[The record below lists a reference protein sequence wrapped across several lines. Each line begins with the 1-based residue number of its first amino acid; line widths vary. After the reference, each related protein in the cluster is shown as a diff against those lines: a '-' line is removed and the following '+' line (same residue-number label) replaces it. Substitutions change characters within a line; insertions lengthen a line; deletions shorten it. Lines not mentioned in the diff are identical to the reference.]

1 MKTKK
6 AYTIFFFSLLT
17 LLLIYISF
25 DSKPY
30 NTTIIKKQIV
40 YQIDNYATIKL
51 ILENDIITKM
61 GIREDK
67 STKDYQLVS
76 NSLENAKEK
85 LIESY
90 KEDVEFFEELKFVY
104 LTSKSINFVN
114 LINEDGYIITV
125 SISNDFLDPK
135 YDLTL
140 ETGYSLTSILDLK
153 KINEVSEVSKILEYY
168 GISQANF
175 KGKSLSYSKL
185 LDDMNFRFY
194 DVLNSGMKYE
204 INLD

>member
-6 AYTIFFFSLLT
+6 FYIIFLFVLLT
-17 LLLIYISF
+17 LLLFSISF
-25 DSKPY
+25 HSKPN
-30 NTTIIKKQIV
+30 NTTIIRKQIV

-76 NSLENAKEK
+76 STPENAKEK
-85 LIESY
+85 LIEAH
-90 KEDVEFFEELKFVY
+90 KEDIDFFEKLEFVY
-104 LTSKSINFVN
+104 LTSKSINFAN
-114 LINEDGYIITV
+114 LINEDDYIITV

-140 ETGYSLTSILDLK
+140 ETGYSITSILDLK
-153 KINEVSEVSKILEYY
+153 KINEVSEISKILEYY

-175 KGKSLSYSKL
+175 TGKSLYYSKL

-204 INLD
+204 IDQD

>member
-1 MKTKK
+1 
-6 AYTIFFFSLLT
+6 
-17 LLLIYISF
+17 
-25 DSKPY
+25 
-30 NTTIIKKQIV
+30 
-40 YQIDNYATIKL
+40 
-51 ILENDIITKM
+51 M

-76 NSLENAKEK
+76 STPENAKEK
-85 LIESY
+85 LIEAY
-90 KEDVEFFEELKFVY
+90 KEDIDFFEELEIVY
-104 LTSKSINFVN
+104 LTSKSINFAN
-114 LINEDGYIITV
+114 LINEDDYIITV

-140 ETGYSLTSILDLK
+140 ETGYSITSILDLK
-153 KINEVSEVSKILEYY
+153 KINEVSEISKILEYY

-175 KGKSLSYSKL
+175 TGKSLYYSKL

-204 INLD
+204 IDQD